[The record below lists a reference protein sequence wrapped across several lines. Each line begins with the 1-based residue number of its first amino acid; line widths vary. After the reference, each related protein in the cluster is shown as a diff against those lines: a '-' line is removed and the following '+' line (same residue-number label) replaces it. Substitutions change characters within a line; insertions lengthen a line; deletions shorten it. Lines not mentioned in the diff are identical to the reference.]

1 MNPFPDIISPEQ
13 AKAEGMTFARGMTLA
28 RVDLAI
34 LSAEELDTL
43 HIPHREP
50 LVGDWWKAEGLG
62 FIFGPRGL
70 GKTWFAH
77 NMARCLAEGR
87 DCGPWTITKPRCI
100 LYVDGEMPLD
110 GLRDRDRSLR
120 TSDTAPFY
128 LLSHQHQFN
137 RTGGGLNLTDPVV
150 QRALTDECVKHA
162 IDVLFLDNLSCL
174 FSGLAENEADEWERV
189 LPWLLDL
196 RRRKVAVAIVH
207 HAGRSGTTMRGT
219 SRREDAATWIISL
232 SPPSGGDDEEGA
244 QFLTR
249 FTKNREGDHVG
260 AGPWKWTF
268 RSDQH
273 GKTTVRHD
281 RMDQLDVL
289 VELVGNGLS
298 SCKDIADEMAISKG
312 QVSKLAKRAG
322 MAGLIRI
329 DGRDYKPVA

>member
-1 MNPFPDIISPEQ
+1 MNPLPDIISPEQ

-70 GKTWFAH
+70 GKTWFAY
-77 NMARCLAEGR
+77 NLARCLAEGR
-87 DCGPWTITKPRCI
+87 DCGPWTITKPRRV
-100 LYVDGEMPLD
+100 LYADGEMPLD

-150 QRALTDECVKHA
+150 QRALTDKCVEHA

-174 FSGLAENEADEWERV
+174 FSGLAENEADSWERV

-196 RRRKVAVAIVH
+196 RRRKVAVAIVT
-207 HAGRSGTTMRGT
+207 HAGRNPKHPRGT
-219 SRREDAATWIISL
+219 SRREDAATWVIGL
-232 SPPSGGDDEEGA
+232 SPPGGDENVEGA
-244 QFLTR
+244 QFITR

-268 RSDQH
+268 RSDEH
-273 GKTTVRHD
+273 GRTTVRHD

-289 VELVGNGLS
+289 VELVGDGLG
-298 SCKDIADEMAISKG
+298 SCRDLADEMGISKG

-322 MAGLIRI
+322 MAGLIKI
-329 DGRDYKPVA
+329 EGGVYKPVA